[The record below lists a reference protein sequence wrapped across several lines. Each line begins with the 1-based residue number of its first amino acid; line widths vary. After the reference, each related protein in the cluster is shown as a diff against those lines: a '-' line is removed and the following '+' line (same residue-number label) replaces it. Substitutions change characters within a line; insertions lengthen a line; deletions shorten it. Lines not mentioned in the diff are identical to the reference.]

1 MGILIR
7 NGRIVDPGSR
17 TDDILDLYLANGEV
31 QEAGKHLEMRTTGD
45 QVIDAEGCVVLPG
58 LVDLHVHFRDPGQTD
73 REDLA
78 SGAAAAA
85 HGGVTSVVAMPNT
98 VPPIDTAERFLDVK
112 NRAAELGGIHIY
124 QAGALTMGQEG
135 KELSDIPGMALAGV
149 RALSE
154 DGKSVLNARVCRE
167 AFMAAARYHIP
178 VLDHCEDMD
187 LRNGGCM
194 NEDASSERLGL
205 PGICN
210 ATEDVIAAR
219 DIALAR
225 DTGAQLHLCHCSTEG
240 TAEMM
245 EVIREKQIP
254 GITAE
259 VCPHH
264 LLLTSEDIK
273 TDDPNYKMNPPLRTR
288 RDVQALLK
296 GLEDGSFQ
304 VISTDHA
311 PHTAESKMGS
321 MRDASF
327 GIVGLETSFALI
339 YTELVEKGVLT
350 LAQLVE
356 KMSLNPARILGIKA
370 GALLPGMPADV
381 LIADISQEYRIDA
394 GTFLSKGKNTP
405 FNGWKVKG
413 RPLFTIAGGK
423 LVYHDLSQEGRIR

>member
-112 NRAAELGGIHIY
+112 NRAAELGSIHIY
-124 QAGALTMGQEG
+124 QAGSLTMGQEG
-135 KELSDIPGMALAGV
+135 KEVSDIPGMALAGV

-245 EVIREKQIP
+245 EVIREKP
-254 GITAE
+254 EGILKAE
-259 VCPHH
+259 
-264 LLLTSEDIK
+264 TG
-273 TDDPNYKMNPPLRTR
+273 
-288 RDVQALLK
+288 LK
-296 GLEDGSFQ
+296 
-304 VISTDHA
+304 VK
-311 PHTAESKMGS
+311 TAESEYPADGVFVL
-321 MRDASF
+321 REAVAP
-327 GIVGLETSFALI
+327 GQLVPGLETDGAH
-339 YTELVEKGVLT
+339 VKVNR
-350 LAQLVE
+350 
-356 KMSLNPARILGIKA
+356 KMETN
-370 GALLPGMPADV
+370 LPGVFACGD
-381 LIADISQEYRIDA
+381 LA
-394 GTFLSKGKNTP
+394 GTP
-405 FNGWKVKG
+405 YQYVKAAG
-413 RPLFTIAGGK
+413 EGNIAAISAAAYIDK
-423 LVYHDLSQEGRIR
+423 KAKE